1 MKSRK
6 RVYAICEAAI
16 MIAIALVLDYLKDI
30 LPGQLPSGGS
40 VFNINILPIVFF
52 GIRHGAGWG
61 ALTGLVFG
69 GLTYLLGLNSMAID
83 WTTIICD
90 YFLAFSL
97 LGFGAG
103 LFKGRKG
110 AAYWGTLVGGTL
122 QFLSSYFVGVFVWGI
137 YMPEEFLGLTMTSP
151 WFYSFL
157 YNILWAVPNIV
168 CTLIVFALLYRSS
181 DMRKYL
187 TGADLQR
194 FA

>member
-6 RVYAICEAAI
+6 HVYAICEAAM
-16 MIAIALVLDYLKDI
+16 MIAIALVLDWLKDI

-52 GIRHGAGWG
+52 AIRHGAGWG

-69 GLTYLLGLNSMAID
+69 GLNYLLGLNSMAID

-97 LGFGAG
+97 LGLGAG
-103 LFKGRKG
+103 LFHGKKW
-110 AAYWGTLVGGTL
+110 AAVWGSLVGGGL
-122 QFLSSYFVGVFVWGI
+122 QFLSSYLVGVFVWGRW
-137 YMPEEFLGLTMTSP
+137 MPEEFLGMPMTSP
-151 WFYSFL
+151 WIYSFL

-181 DMRKYL
+181 AMRKYL

>member
-1 MKSRK
+1 MNKSVK
-6 RVYAICEAAI
+6 ALCEAAI
-16 MIAIALVLDYLKDI
+16 MIAIALVIDLLKDV
-30 LPGQLPSGGS
+30 LPGQLPNGGS
-40 VFNINILPIVFF
+40 LLNVSMLPIVFF
-52 GIRHGAGWG
+52 AIRYGAGWG
-61 ALTGLVFG
+61 AMAGFVFG
-69 GLTYLLGLNSMAID
+69 TLNYVIGNGIAID

-181 DMRKYL
+181 AMRKYL
-187 TGADLQR
+187 TGSDLQR

>member
-6 RVYAICEAAI
+6 VIYTLCEAA
-16 MIAIALVLDYLKDI
+16 MMVAIALVLDYLKDV

-90 YFLAFSL
+90 CCLAFSL

-110 AAYWGTLVGGTL
+110 AAYCGTLVGGTL

-157 YNILWAVPNIV
+157 YNILWAVPNIL
-168 CTLIVFALLYRSS
+168 CTTIVFALLYRYSA
-181 DMRKYL
+181 MRMYL
-187 TGADLQR
+187 TGTDLKR

>member
-122 QFLSSYFVGVFVWGI
+122 QLLRRRVRLGHLHARGVPGPHHDQPLVLFVPLQ
-137 YMPEEFLGLTMTSP
+137 YSLG
-151 WFYSFL
+151 
-157 YNILWAVPNIV
+157 
-168 CTLIVFALLYRSS
+168 
-181 DMRKYL
+181 
-187 TGADLQR
+187 GA
-194 FA
+194 